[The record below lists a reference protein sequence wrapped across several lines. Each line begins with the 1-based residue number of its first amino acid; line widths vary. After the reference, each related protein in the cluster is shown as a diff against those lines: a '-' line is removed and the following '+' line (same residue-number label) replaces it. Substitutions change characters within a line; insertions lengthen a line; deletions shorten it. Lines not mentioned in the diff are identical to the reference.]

1 MTTIYFVPWAS
12 TGNRTCQMLGSR
24 LLPSALLSNPNRVA
38 QFGDV
43 KSWGPMP
50 LFNKSPIWATLF
62 GFLKSVEGRSLTGSR
77 NFTVGSPRLL
87 VVLITKARAWLV
99 PRVHLFGSFEHVS
112 SFAPVLAD
120 LDVLKW
126 TKQMNSDLPCLQGPS
141 PPVRP
146 TRTII
151 EHHLLY
157 ENMMSSLS
165 TPPHA
170 TNPVPWGF
178 AQPRSYSILL
188 VTRGINKWGII
199 AIHKC

>member
-38 QFGDV
+38 QFGDL

-99 PRVHLFGSFEHVS
+99 PRRSYTRAADNTPGHCKHGRFE
-112 SFAPVLAD
+112 
-120 LDVLKW
+120 
-126 TKQMNSDLPCLQGPS
+126 NSDLPCLQGPS

-157 ENMMSSLS
+157 ENMMASLS